1 MIVYC
6 VVRTRTALVTTEMG
20 RDIIADLRFHLFTA
34 NTLTAH
40 HTTKKSLLQVFLLL
54 YKNMGGS
61 SEKLVVPS
69 YRKYV
74 WQNKII
80 MLVGGR

>member
-20 RDIIADLRFHLFTA
+20 RDIIADIRFHLFTA
-34 NTLTAH
+34 NTQPPYQ
-40 HTTKKSLLQVFLLL
+40 KKSLLKVFLLL
-54 YKNMGGS
+54 YKNMAGS
-61 SEKLVVPS
+61 SENLDVPS

>member
-1 MIVYC
+1 MYC

-20 RDIIADLRFHLFTA
+20 RDIIADISFHLFTA

-54 YKNMGGS
+54 YKNMVGS
-61 SEKLVVPS
+61 SEKLVVHPIAS
-69 YRKYV
+69 
-74 WQNKII
+74 
-80 MLVGGR
+80 MSGRTR